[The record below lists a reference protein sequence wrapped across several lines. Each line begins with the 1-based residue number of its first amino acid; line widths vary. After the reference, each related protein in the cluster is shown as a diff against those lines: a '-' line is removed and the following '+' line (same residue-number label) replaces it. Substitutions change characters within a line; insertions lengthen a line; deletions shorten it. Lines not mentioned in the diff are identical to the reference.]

1 MDNDSG
7 IKLFDVD
14 KNDVVLPTIEKD
26 ATQEST
32 ELISEE
38 IDGAILGD
46 KVKTLIIPED
56 TDIAP
61 YNYVFDF
68 TNLQSINVVQKSS
81 LKALIS
87 LYGDIQLYL
96 YNDKN
101 GLTAFGMGDKYS
113 LERTIP
119 LIKRFVFNDEIKIY
133 KNFRVG
139 EKLEEVVS
147 KDITKMRLN
156 L

>member
-1 MDNDSG
+1 MDNGNS

-26 ATQEST
+26 ATQQSA

-56 TDIAP
+56 TDIAL

-87 LYGDIQLYL
+87 LHGDIQLYL

-113 LERTIP
+113 LERTVP
-119 LIKRFVFNDEIKIY
+119 LIKKFVFNDEIKIY

-139 EKLEEVVS
+139 KQLEEVVS

>member
-113 LERTIP
+113 LERTVP